1 MKRHVLMLGVLAVA
15 ACGGN
20 PVGPAPPPDRSS
32 EVTPGDSTGPVRITF
47 VAGNIAPGTVVDGCG
62 TLIEGCAGRLRVT
75 LKLEPPAEGVAL
87 YARIYLHATNLVA
100 CLSGETGSFVL
111 RAGVPQM
118 IEIVLDRADRCGTPT
133 TMATMAAIVEG
144 PAQIASRQT
153 WAVRY
158 VFAP

>member
-1 MKRHVLMLGVLAVA
+1 MSLLAMLTIV

-20 PVGPAPPPDRSS
+20 PVAPAPPPDRSTQ
-32 EVTPGDSTGPVRITF
+32 VMPGESTGPVRITF
-47 VAGNIAPGTVVDGCG
+47 VAGNIAPGTIIDGCG

-75 LKLEPPAEGVAL
+75 LRLEPPADGVAL

-100 CLSGETGSFVL
+100 CLSGEIGSFVL
-111 RAGVPQM
+111 RAGVAQT
-118 IEIVLDRADRCGTPT
+118 IDIVLDRADRCGTPT
-133 TMATMAAIVEG
+133 TIATMAAVVEG
-144 PAQIASRQT
+144 PTQGASRQT